1 MIFGDKKTG
10 IIVTGATGNQG
21 AFHIPLMNEY
31 ARSIG
36 GKGVVAGVTPG
47 KAGREVS
54 GVPVYNSVNDALK
67 EHDAGAAVVFV
78 PAFAAGDS
86 IMEAASAGLP
96 LVVAITEHIPVHDTM
111 KAISFAKMNDCDVIG
126 PNCPG
131 LLSPGEVKMG
141 IMPSMLFKKG
151 HIGVISRSGT
161 LTYEIVDELTRAG
174 LGQSTVVGIGGD
186 PVIGQTFSDVL
197 MKFSEDKETKAV
209 VIVGEVGGALEE
221 EGARSTDLP
230 VVAYIAGISAPPEK
244 RMGHAGAIIEGG
256 EGDARSKI
264 ERLRAMGVPVAARPS
279 EIPEFDQGDRVRAA
293 GGRDDPFI

>member
-1 MIFGDKKTG
+1 
-10 IIVTGATGNQG
+10 
-21 AFHIPLMNEY
+21 MNEY
-31 ARSIG
+31 ARSVG

-47 KAGREVS
+47 KAGKEVS
-54 GVPVYNSVNDALK
+54 GVPVYNSVNDAMK
-67 EHDAGAAVVFV
+67 KHDAGAAVIFV

-86 IMEAASAGLP
+86 IMEAAAAGLP
-96 LVVAITEHIPVHDTM
+96 QVVAITEHIPVHDTM

-131 LLSPGEVKMG
+131 LLSPGEIKMG
-141 IMPSMLFKKG
+141 IMPSMLFKRG

-197 MKFSEDKETKAV
+197 RKFSEDKETKAV

-264 ERLRAMGVPVAARPS
+264 TRLRSIGIPVASRPS
-279 EIPEFDQGDRVRAA
+279 EFPRLIREIV
-293 GGRDDPFI
+293 